1 VIQRS
6 PPVKVRVPAVTA
18 AKARAG
24 HHRHLPPKGRKTL
37 PEQRKVPPRHAVT
50 MARMDRLFGVTMVEQ
65 GVSQLVSVDLKKAEA
80 LVA

>member
-6 PPVKVRVPAVTA
+6 PPVKIRVPAVTA

-24 HHRHLPPKGRKTL
+24 HHCHLPPKGRKTL
-37 PEQRKVPPRHAVT
+37 PEQRKVTPHAVT
-50 MARMDRLFGVTMVEQ
+50 MARMDRLFGVTMGEQ
-65 GVSQLVSVDLKKAEA
+65 GVSQPVSVVLKRAEA